1 MLLKKMKETKV
12 RQTLA
17 KELHRRMEEQNSR
30 DSIKA
35 GHIKSTTESENE
47 IGRDHHLD
55 TSGEDLN
62 QF

>member
-1 MLLKKMKETKV
+1 MLLKKMKENNI

-17 KELHRRMEEQNSR
+17 KELHKKMEEQKYKESTKHN
-30 DSIKA
+30 KV
-35 GHIKSTTESENE
+35 HSTTESENE